1 MHLLAEAEECFPR
14 TALALRLQVRGF
26 EELSR
31 PRFGLY
37 QIGGLGEPTTT
48 SVEVQRM

>member
-1 MHLLAEAEECFPR
+1 MFSKDSLG
-14 TALALRLQVRGF
+14 TALAGRGF

-31 PRFGLY
+31 LKFGLY
-37 QIGGLGEPTTT
+37 QIGGLEEPTTT